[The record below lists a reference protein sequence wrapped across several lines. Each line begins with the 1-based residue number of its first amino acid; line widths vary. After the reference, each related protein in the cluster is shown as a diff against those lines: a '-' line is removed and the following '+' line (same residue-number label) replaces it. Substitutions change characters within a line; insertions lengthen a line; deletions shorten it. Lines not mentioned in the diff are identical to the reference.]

1 MDLFSFSFSEAL
13 KELCI
18 HVHYRFTMDMHDA
31 LIELSA
37 YLLHYIFFGPLV
49 SFFERNKTLKLLP
62 SIIVKVHTTP

>member
-37 YLLHYIFFGPLV
+37 YLLHYIFFFGPLV
-49 SFFERNKTLKLLP
+49 FFLKETKNSNYYLQL
-62 SIIVKVHTTP
+62 